1 MGSFPLSQSASH
13 VILNLVRSV
22 SRSLILSQCDYSEAI
37 TKLTF
42 SAAQTSVIGLTF
54 HETWVASLSGEMQ
67 GMAARKIRTM
77 DLFCGAGGSSHGA
90 QNAGVEIV
98 AGFDIWEPAIKTY
111 QANFPQATVYH
122 KDITKLDPKQVKEE
136 IDNIDLMLASPEC
149 TSHSRAKGAA
159 KRSEDSRRTA
169 FEVVRFAH
177 EFNPKWIVI
186 ENVVDM
192 KSWGDY
198 EKLLLQLRE
207 LGYFVNDDVILNAKD
222 FGVPQSRERLFILCS
237 RLGKP
242 TAPPSSDKPEKP
254 VSSIISENTYHF
266 TPLRKRGRAKAT
278 IVKADYAI
286 ANMEQ
291 KEPFLIVYY
300 GSGKNGNGGWQSI
313 HEPLRTIT
321 TLDRFG
327 YVIPYKNGHRM
338 RMLQPEELKL
348 AMGFNQDFKLDEVE
362 GLTRRQR
369 VKLMGNGVC
378 PPVMEAIVKSLA
390 SQQDH

>member
-1 MGSFPLSQSASH
+1 
-13 VILNLVRSV
+13 
-22 SRSLILSQCDYSEAI
+22 
-37 TKLTF
+37 
-42 SAAQTSVIGLTF
+42 
-54 HETWVASLSGEMQ
+54 
-67 GMAARKIRTM
+67 MAHRKIRTM

-90 QNAGVEIV
+90 QNAGVEII

-111 QANFPQATVYH
+111 QANFPQAAVFH
-122 KDITKLDPKQVKEE
+122 KDITKLNPNQVKQE
-136 IDNIDLMLASPEC
+136 IGNIDLMLASPEC
-149 TSHSRAKGAA
+149 TSHSRAKGSAE
-159 KRSEDSRRTA
+159 RSEDSRRTA
-169 FEVVRFAH
+169 FEVVRFAR
-177 EFNPKWIVI
+177 EFNPKWIVM

-192 KSWGDY
+192 KSWESYD
-198 EKLLLQLRE
+198 KLLLQLRQ

-222 FGVPQSRERLFILCS
+222 FGVPQARERLFILCS
-237 RLGKP
+237 RLGEP
-242 TAPPSSDKPEKP
+242 TVPPSSGKPEKP

-286 ANMEQ
+286 TNMEQ

-300 GSGKNGNGGWQSI
+300 GSGKNGNGGWQTI

-378 PPVMEAIVKSLA
+378 PPVMEAIVNSLT
-390 SQQDH
+390 SQQDR